1 MKKTLVLPFALLMI
15 FSLAGCG
22 NNKVDNPP
30 SSSIPTPNE
39 SSSNVEGTASLTF
52 ERNDEGYTVT
62 GETENVENIII
73 PSTYQDLPVTAIGNS
88 AFAYSKHTAP
98 ILSVTIPD
106 SVTKIGLNAFYN
118 RSEMT
123 TVTIGQNS
131 SLKEIDRNAF
141 SGNSAL
147 TSIYIPAGLT
157 TLGDSAFNNDGS
169 IDFTVDATNAFYYSE
184 NGHLIEKETKILI
197 RGGQNPTIP
206 ESVLKIASAAF
217 RKSHLSEINIPTSIT
232 TIENYIIADS
242 SISVINYNGTKEQWN
257 VIEKAKFW
265 NYRKKDIEI
274 RYTNNIK

>member
-1 MKKTLVLPFALLMI
+1 MKKTLVLPLTLFMI
-15 FSLAGCG
+15 FSLVGCG
-22 NNKVDNPP
+22 NNNVDNPP
-30 SSSIPTPNE
+30 SSNISTPDE
-39 SSSNVEGTASLTF
+39 SSSNIEGTTSLTF

-73 PSTYQDLPVTAIGNS
+73 PLTYQGLPVTAIGNS

-106 SVTKIGLNAFYN
+106 SVTSIGLNAFYN

-147 TSIYIPAGLT
+147 TAIYIPAGLT

-169 IDFTVDATNAFYYSE
+169 IDFTVDEANAIYYSE
-184 NGHLIEKETKILI
+184 NGHLIEKETKTLI

-217 RKSHLSEINIPTSIT
+217 RKSHLFEITIPTSVT
-232 TIENYIIADS
+232 AIENYIIADS
-242 SISVINYNGTKEQWN
+242 SISVINYNGTEEKWTA
-257 VIEKAKFW
+257 IEKDKSW
-265 NYRKKDIEI
+265 NYRKTDIEI
-274 RYTNNIK
+274 RFANNS